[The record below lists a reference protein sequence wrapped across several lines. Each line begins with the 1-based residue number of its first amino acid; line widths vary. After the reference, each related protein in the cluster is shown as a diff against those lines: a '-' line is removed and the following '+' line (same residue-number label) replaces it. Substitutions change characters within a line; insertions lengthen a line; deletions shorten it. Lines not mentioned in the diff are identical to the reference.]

1 MKKGHLLVKVA
12 VVQAAPI
19 LFDCEATVSKAC
31 QLIQEASSQG
41 AQFVLFPEAFIPAYP
56 RGLSFGMVV
65 GSRKP
70 EGRHI
75 WQMYWDN
82 AVEIPSLA
90 TEELG
95 AAVREAGV
103 YMAIGVIERD
113 TQFSGGT
120 LYCTLLYFGPDGKI
134 IGKHRKLKPTGA
146 ERLIWGEGDGSTLTA
161 LSTELGKIGG
171 LICWENYMPLARM
184 SMYSK
189 GVELYLAP
197 TADSRETWQA
207 TLRHIACEGR
217 CFVLGCNQFV
227 IKDMYPLKLKE
238 HPELAEQPE
247 VMCRGG
253 SAIISPLGEVI
264 AGPLY
269 DQEGILYADLDLG
282 EIVRA
287 KVDFDV
293 VGHYS
298 RPDVFQ
304 LTVNEQ
310 ATLPVQNNLAKKPPP
325 NE

>member
-1 MKKGHLLVKVA
+1 MINNHSFVKVA
-12 VVQAAPI
+12 VIQAAPI
-19 LFDCEATVSKAC
+19 LFDREATVTKAC
-31 QLIQEASSQG
+31 QLIHEAAAQD

-70 EGRHI
+70 EGRDL

-82 AVEIPSLA
+82 AVEIPSPA
-90 TEELG
+90 TEALS
-95 AAVREAGV
+95 AAVREAEV
-103 YMAIGVIERD
+103 YMAIGIIERD
-113 TQFSGGT
+113 TKFSGGT
-120 LYCTLLYFGPDGKI
+120 LYCTLLYFGPDGEI
-134 IGKHRKLKPTGA
+134 IGKHQKLKPTGA

-227 IKDMYPLKLKE
+227 TKDMYPTNLKE

-247 VMCRGG
+247 IMCRGG

-269 DQEGILYADLDLG
+269 DTEGILYADLDLG

-310 ATLPVQNNLAKKPPP
+310 AMVPVQNNLI
-325 NE
+325 E